1 MWGQGW
7 GTEEILFKED
17 QLEKQLLISNYESQ
31 SAAERRLPCHQRQPR
46 ILYAVTVCAKNQ
58 KK

>member
-7 GTEEILFKED
+7 GAEEILFKKD
-17 QLEKQLLISNYESQ
+17 QLEKQLLISNYET
-31 SAAERRLPCHQRQPR
+31 ERPLPCHQRQPR